1 MTQKIVV
8 TYPRKLT
15 FMKKI
20 LLWLLIGWFV
30 AFSGC
35 GRVAHTDVTQA
46 PATRSNS
53 AASRSQPLPSTSSA
67 PVAPSAGVEPLAS
80 PVAPAW
86 KRPFLYRITGKGT
99 SSHLFGTIHLPD
111 QRLDTFP
118 PVLRSAL
125 DQSDAVYTEI
135 PLDDASQLAI
145 APRLML
151 PGEQTLASIL
161 PAPLHR
167 RLSAA
172 FAQQAIPFAPFER
185 MKPWAISVQLAV
197 LDRMTTLAL
206 KKPIDAVIH
215 QRAIEAGKETR
226 ALETVEEQV
235 SIFDRLSRSEQI
247 ELLRLTLDYQDTV
260 RRSGRD
266 ALEELLGAYLAG
278 DTDAILNLVREAY
291 DPKSALSRKLMKQVF
306 SDRNESMANRI
317 AAELRSRTDQRLF
330 FAVGSGHLLG
340 DDGIVKRLQQQGFVV
355 VPVVAGL

>member
-1 MTQKIVV
+1 MTRKIVV
-8 TYPRKLT
+8 TSPRKLA

-20 LLWLLIGWFV
+20 LLWLLIGWLV
-30 AFSGC
+30 ALSGC

-46 PATRSNS
+46 PATRSNI
-53 AASRSQPLPSTSSA
+53 AASRAPALPTASTA
-67 PVAPSAGVEPLAS
+67 PVAPSASAEPSAS
-80 PVAPAW
+80 ITTAW
-86 KRPFLYRITGKGT
+86 KRPLLYRITGKGT

-197 LDRMTTLAL
+197 LDRLTTLAF

-215 QRAIEAGKETR
+215 QRAIEAGKATR

-278 DTDAILNLVREAY
+278 DTEAILNLVREAY
-291 DPKSALSRKLMKQVF
+291 DPNSALSRKLMQQVF
-306 SDRNESMANRI
+306 SNRNESMANRI

-340 DDGIVKRLQQQGFVV
+340 DDGIVKRLQQQGFA
-355 VPVVAGL
+355 VAPA